1 MIVGAPDNET
11 PLRRFAGWGIKTRLL
26 NPYDAY
32 WDWRLGV
39 QTFGH
44 HPASG
49 SQGDSNWRLHYTPT
63 PYSDIFQLLEMA
75 NLTEGDVFVDLG
87 SGLGRA
93 VFAASLMGARRSIGI
108 EVVPDL
114 CAKAVD
120 NFKHSS
126 LRGMNIEFICDDA
139 LNYRHHETSILF
151 MFHPFGENTMRR
163 VLHDINEARRERP
176 APELRIIYMN
186 PVFDFVLEQTGWLER
201 FKTMPP
207 PHRSFSTSRSYV
219 TSLWRSLR

>member
-1 MIVGAPDNET
+1 MIAGASDSEPAR
-11 PLRRFAGWGIKTRLL
+11 PRRFGGRGIKTRLL

-39 QTFGH
+39 HTFGH

-49 SQGDSNWRLHYTPT
+49 SEGESNWRLHYTPT

-75 NLTEGDVFVDLG
+75 SLTEGDVFVDLG

-114 CAKAVD
+114 CAKA
-120 NFKHSS
+120 
-126 LRGMNIEFICDDA
+126 A
-139 LNYRHHETSILF
+139 
-151 MFHPFGENTMRR
+151 EN
-163 VLHDINEARRERP
+163 
-176 APELRIIYMN
+176 
-186 PVFDFVLEQTGWLER
+186 
-201 FKTMPP
+201 
-207 PHRSFSTSRSYV
+207 
-219 TSLWRSLR
+219 